1 MKSNFPRVVIRGAG
15 DLASGCALRLRRAG
29 FTVVLTE
36 VAQPLAVRRTVSFA
50 QAVFDGSCQVEEV
63 VGRCCAA
70 GQALAVAAGGEVPV
84 VVDPAGQLLRQLRPA
99 VVVDAIMAK
108 RNLGTCRDDAALVIA
123 LGPGFTAGVDCHAVV
138 ETDRG
143 HSLGRLFWQG
153 SALPDSGAPGDVA
166 GQRGTRVLRAPADGQ
181 VAGCCAI
188 GDSVA
193 AGEIVALLHT
203 NEGTKQPIRAPFAGI
218 LRGLIHPTVGV
229 RAGTK
234 IGDLDPRAE
243 RTYCF
248 TVSDK
253 ALAVAGGV
261 LEGILTWMAQ
271 ESAE

>member
-1 MKSNFPRVVIRGAG
+1 MKSKFPQVVIRGAG

-50 QAVFDGSCQVEEV
+50 QAVFDGSCRVEEV
-63 VGRCCAA
+63 VGRCCPAS
-70 GQALAVAAGGEVPV
+70 QALAVAAGGEVPV
-84 VVDPAGQLLRQLRPA
+84 VVDPAGQLLKQLHPA

-108 RNLGTCRDDAALVIA
+108 RNLGTCRSDAALVIA
-123 LGPGFTAGVDCHAVV
+123 LGPGFTAGVDCHAVI

-153 SALPDSGAPGDVA
+153 SALPDTGEPGEVA
-166 GQRGTRVLRAPADGQ
+166 GQRSSRVLRAPADGH
-181 VAGCCAI
+181 VAGCCTI

-193 AGEIVALLHT
+193 AGERIALLRT
-203 NEGTKQPIRAPFAGI
+203 NDGTEQPIQAPFAGI
-218 LRGLIHPTVGV
+218 LRGLIHPTVSV

-243 RTYCF
+243 RAYCF

-253 ALAVAGGV
+253 ALAIAGGV

-271 ESAE
+271 GSAK